1 MPRWWY
7 TVITSTLSLH
17 SDVSSECTAKIMTI
31 LQNTS
36 IMEEKTDGK
45 ETNADF
51 LNESVK
57 TTIRLPTKVEYRG
70 TTVKER
76 LSQVFRKLAGRV
88 ILRDGYSLLDIAV
101 AHSQVLNNTL
111 RLTQN
116 RTTGQQ
122 EPMTLETAHHMLS
135 EHEETYTMKTYRQK
149 QLQDQ
154 LTLHLSWYNGELKI
168 LVDAPR
174 GLFLTLS
181 LSENYPYH
189 FYGILC
195 T

>member
-1 MPRWWY
+1 
-7 TVITSTLSLH
+7 
-17 SDVSSECTAKIMTI
+17 
-31 LQNTS
+31 
-36 IMEEKTDGK
+36 MEEKTDNK
-45 ETNADF
+45 ERNTDF

-57 TTIRLPTKVEYRG
+57 ITLCLPTKVEYRG
-70 TTVKER
+70 STARER
-76 LSQVFRKLAGRV
+76 LSQAFRKLARRV

-101 AHSQVLNNTL
+101 AHSPVLCKAL
-111 RLTQN
+111 KLTKS
-116 RTTGQQ
+116 RTTRQQ
-122 EPMTLETAHHMLS
+122 EPTTIETVHRILS
-135 EHEETYTMKTYRQK
+135 EHEETYSVKTYRQK

-154 LTLHLSWYNGELKI
+154 LALHLSWCNDELKI

-189 FYGILC
+189 FYGILY